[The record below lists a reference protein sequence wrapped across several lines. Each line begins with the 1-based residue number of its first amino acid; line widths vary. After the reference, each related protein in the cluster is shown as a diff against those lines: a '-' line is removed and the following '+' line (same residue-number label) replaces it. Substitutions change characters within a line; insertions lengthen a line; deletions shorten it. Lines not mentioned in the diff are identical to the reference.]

1 MKKTKTITTEVSS
14 LNSFVC
20 TIFICLLFSSALSN
34 TLLLFTLNSSNSLS
48 FHDTFFF
55 SYQDW
60 SLHSG
65 SIDWAIEKK
74 KKITCTISLVFLYTC
89 WGKKIPE
96 ISTELPAFS
105 FVTKTTPQHKIPK
118 EVVEL
123 ISFSPLSPFAQLLS
137 LFLQQKTFTKTG
149 NILQSVYT
157 APSKSNSALPLI
169 LLGPTIQVFQQSN
182 LMRR

>member
-48 FHDTFFF
+48 FHDIFFF

-65 SIDWAIEKK
+65 SIDWAIGKK
-74 KKITCTISLVFLYTC
+74 KKKNHLYNFSCVFIHML
-89 WGKKIPE
+89 GKKKSQKFPL
-96 ISTELPAFS
+96 SY
-105 FVTKTTPQHKIPK
+105 QH
-118 EVVEL
+118 
-123 ISFSPLSPFAQLLS
+123 SPLSQKQHHNIKFPKKWLSWSASPLCHPLLNCY
-137 LFLQQKTFTKTG
+137 LFSYSRKHSQKQVIFCNLFTQHPANQTV
-149 NILQSVYT
+149 LC
-157 APSKSNSALPLI
+157 P
-169 LLGPTIQVFQQSN
+169 
-182 LMRR
+182 